1 MTHCLLALIILVPI
15 GDLCIF
21 DIQYSVERTFIF
33 SGVDTEKCY
42 LISLTVEL
50 IKFFFN
56 YYLAAPRPTLGHY
69 RGDSLIDPM

>member
-33 SGVDTEKCY
+33 SGVDTEKCC

-50 IKFFFN
+50 INFF
-56 YYLAAPRPTLGHY
+56 LTTIWLPHGQLWAIIEGTASST
-69 RGDSLIDPM
+69 